1 MSRVSRARDNAFS
14 AAFLAPSFVLYTG
27 FVILTI
33 GMAVYYTMTN
43 WKGVGPKTWIWFKNY
58 VELFAND
65 KDYWVVTKNSFI
77 LVALAILIQNPLGLL
92 LAWLISRIKT
102 GYRFFRSAIF
112 LPVVIPMASTGTLFA
127 LFMSGDTG
135 ALNYLLNAVGL
146 GAFQRMWLSDPKAA
160 LFAVALPQVWQYLG
174 IHFIIYLAAIQSIPA
189 EIIESATID
198 GASGRRIMMRIVVP
212 LMFDV
217 LLIGV
222 ILNVTGSLKA
232 FDMSWIMTWGGPG
245 ISSAYISVLMYR
257 YAIKGFD
264 FAYGTTVAMTIL
276 LYSLLF
282 TVGFR
287 RIFRKS
293 PTD

>member
-1 MSRVSRARDNAFS
+1 MSRVSKARDNAFS
-14 AAFLAPSFVLYTG
+14 AAFLAPSFILYTA
-27 FVILTI
+27 FVIFTI

-58 VELFAND
+58 VELFTKD
-65 KDYWVVTKNSFI
+65 VDYWTVTKNSFV
-77 LVALAILIQNPLGLL
+77 LVGLAILIQNPLGLL
-92 LAWLISRIKT
+92 LAYLVSRVKT
-102 GYRFFRSAIF
+102 GYRVFRSAIF
-112 LPVVIPMASTGTLFA
+112 LPVVIPMASTGVLFS
-127 LFMSGDTG
+127 LFLSGDTG
-135 ALNYLLNAVGL
+135 AMNYLLTLFGL
-146 GAFQRMWLSDPKAA
+146 GGLQRMWLSDPKVA

-189 EIIESATID
+189 EIMESAHMD
-198 GASGRRIMMRIVVP
+198 GASSWKVMTRIIVP
-212 LMFDV
+212 LLFDV
-217 LLIGV
+217 ILIGI
-222 ILNVTGSLKA
+222 ILNVTGSLKS

-245 ISSAYISVLMYR
+245 IASAYISVLMYR

-276 LYSLLF
+276 LYSLAF
-282 TVGFR
+282 TIAFR

>member
-1 MSRVSRARDNAFS
+1 MSRVSRARDTSFS
-14 AAFLAPSFVLYTG
+14 VAFLAPSFVLYTG

-43 WKGVGPKTWIWFKNY
+43 WTGVGPKTWIWFKNY
-58 VELFAND
+58 VTLFTRD
-65 KDYWVVTKNSFI
+65 PDYWTVTKNSFI
-77 LVALAILIQNPLGLL
+77 LVALAIAIQNPLGLL
-92 LAWLISRIKT
+92 LAYLVSRVKH

-127 LFMSGDTG
+127 LFLSGDTG
-135 ALNYLLNAVGL
+135 ALNWLLNAVGL
-146 GAFQRMWLSDPKAA
+146 GALQRMWLSDSKVA
-160 LFAVALPQVWQYLG
+160 LYAVALPQVWQYLG
-174 IHFIIYLAAIQSIPA
+174 IHFIIYLAAIQSVPA
-189 EIIESATID
+189 EIIESAHID
-198 GASGRRIMMRIVVP
+198 GASGWRIMRRIIIP
-212 LMFDV
+212 LLFEV
-217 LLIGV
+217 ILIGV

-276 LYSLLF
+276 IYSLVF

-287 RIFRKS
+287 RIFRTS